1 MEVDKDLVSLHGHVR
16 RALQHN
22 ETVWLPIEAAHRL
35 VLHGAQVLAN
45 LGDDAPETVERQFDR
60 VLQRMDQEA
69 SRLGSLSAPL
79 RHFLK
84 VSGSYGLNLFATY
97 RLPGLP
103 RTNNDLEQF
112 FGSARYHE
120 RRISGRK
127 VASPSTVIRGQ
138 VRLMAAFGTRLRA
151 PTPADL
157 RPTCVSAWRILRAE
171 LDVRHEARRQQLR
184 FRRDP
189 AAYLQQL
196 EDQLIR
202 QALPS

>member
-1 MEVDKDLVSLHGHVR
+1 LLHGHVR
-16 RALQHN
+16 RALQHS
-22 ETVWLPIEAAHRL
+22 ETVWPPIEAAHRL
-35 VLHGAQVLAN
+35 VLQSAQVLAN

-60 VLQRMDQEA
+60 VLQRMEQEA
-69 SRLGSLSAPL
+69 SRDGSLSAPL
-79 RHFLK
+79 LHFLK
-84 VSGSYGLNLFATY
+84 VSASYGPNLFATY

-138 VRLMAAFGTRLRA
+138 VRLIAAFGTRLRA
-151 PTPADL
+151 PTPAEL
-157 RPTCVSAWRILRAE
+157 RPTCVSAWRNLRAE

-189 AAYLQQL
+189 AAFLQQL
-196 EDQLIR
+196 EDQLLR
-202 QALPS
+202 QTLPL